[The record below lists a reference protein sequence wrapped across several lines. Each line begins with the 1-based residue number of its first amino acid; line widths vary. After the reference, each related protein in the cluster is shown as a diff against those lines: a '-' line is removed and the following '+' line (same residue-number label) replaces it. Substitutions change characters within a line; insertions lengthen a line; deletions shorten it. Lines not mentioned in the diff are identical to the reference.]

1 MREADLDAVL
11 AVERESFPEDAWTRG
26 MFQREL
32 QIPFATSIVV
42 RDTQANDAI
51 VGYVCWR
58 RLGDEIEILNLAV
71 GRAARRCGLGRTL
84 VALVIDDAKKNGVAK
99 IHLEV
104 RDDNEAAIFLYRG
117 CEFFPAGL
125 RRHYYGRDHHA
136 VVMTWSA
143 GNLDCTDADVDKQ
156 NPAD

>member
-1 MREADLDAVL
+1 MREADLEAVL
-11 AVERESFPEDAWTRG
+11 AIERQSFPEEPWTRG

-32 QIPFATSIVV
+32 QIPFATSMVA
-42 RDTQANDAI
+42 RDTRADGAI

-58 RLGDEIEILNLAV
+58 CLGDELEILNLAV
-71 GRAARRCGLGRTL
+71 APTARKGGLGCAL
-84 VALVIDDAKKNGVAK
+84 VALVVEEAKTRGAAK

-104 RDDNEAAIFLYRG
+104 RDDNEAAIFLYRR

-136 VVMTWSA
+136 VLMSWSA
-143 GNLDCTDADVDKQ
+143 GNLDRTNADVDKQ
-156 NPAD
+156 TTSD